1 MPYRGEQIEL
11 DDCVDIRKLYNSFA
25 QDNDGWNDFEDYIE
39 DDETLDYMEY
49 VEVKEEYLYDD
60 WDVSNW

>member
-11 DDCVDIRKLYNSFA
+11 DDCVDIRKLYNSFV
-25 QDNDGWNDFEDYIE
+25 QDNDGWDDFEDYVE
-39 DDETLDYMEY
+39 DDETLDYTDYEEM
-49 VEVKEEYLYDD
+49 KEEYLYDD